1 MLLSD
6 DTATLEI
13 NTLSLHDA
21 LPISL
26 QQGTD
31 GRDVGAFESDLGE
44 AVLRDLHG
52 SAGLPHLLAQLL
64 HLGDRDRKSTRLNS
78 SHGSTSYAAF
88 CLKEKIFSDCGR
100 NPHPPCVL

>member
-64 HLGDRDRKSTRLNS
+64 HLGDRETGIVSDNDDVRGLEDPVQRLN
-78 SHGSTSYAAF
+78 
-88 CLKEKIFSDCGR
+88 GR
-100 NPHPPCVL
+100 FLFRSIHVGTLFGWL